1 MKTFKEILETAY
13 VDLGDLSE
21 AISVSDG
28 SHYTHIEDE
37 LFSQGS
43 KAIPKIMVSLVDTI
57 KGIPTTDAQ
66 TKIDGSPSVMYGYEK
81 GTGKFFVATKSIFN
95 KDPKINYTNADID
108 RNHGHAPGL
117 VVKLK
122 LALKYLPTIT
132 GTKGIYLQGDVMFD
146 PADLETRD
154 IDGISHYIFQPNTV
168 VNAVPVESKL
178 GKQISNAKFGFAP
191 HTKYSTTGSRQSIS
205 PADIKHSSTVF
216 VMPIHV
222 PKLSDYS
229 ELQPAINVMRK
240 ELESTNKAG
249 LDFVSSADIKPLMM
263 AFVNYAVKERA
274 TVSYPLLVTYVTQKF
289 DKEIASVKTDK
300 SKEAKKANRD
310 SLIEKLSQNKAGI
323 ESVLSTHRH
332 VSEFKDK
339 MIKIL
344 DSQQPIR
351 RFFKGEMG
359 ALHPTSPEGY
369 VAINKHGTSK
379 FVNRSVFSLQNF
391 IQNGKKPVTE
401 AVQKDRTA
409 VIVPLARFNPPHKE
423 HLNLINSVIKKAR
436 DVGGTPIIFVSTTV
450 DSNKNPLTVTEKI
463 KYLTKMAG
471 VRGLFKPA
479 SNMFD
484 AIKSLNGKFDNVI
497 FILGDDRVTEVKRI
511 EAYNGKDY
519 SFKSIKTISRHDVI
533 NTRSAGGD
541 GVHASDIRRWA
552 HEGDFENV
560 RNAMPP
566 TLSDVDVR
574 AMMSL
579 IAKKKT

>member
-1 MKTFKEILETAY
+1 MKTFKELLEDVST
-13 VDLGDLSE
+13 DLGDLSE
-21 AISVSDG
+21 ALAVGDG

-37 LFSQGS
+37 LFMQGA
-43 KAIPKIMVSLVDTI
+43 KALPKILVSMIDTI

-66 TKIDGSPSVMYGYEK
+66 TKIDGSPSLMYGYD

-95 KDPKINYTNADID
+95 KDPKINYTNEDID

-117 VVKLK
+117 VVKMK
-122 LALKYLPTIT
+122 LGLKYLPSIT
-132 GTKGIYLQGDVMFD
+132 TKKGVYFQGDVMFS

-154 IDGISHYIFQPNTV
+154 IDGTLHYLFQPNTV
-168 VNAVPVESKL
+168 VNAIPVDSPMGREIKA
-178 GKQISNAKFGFAP
+178 AKFGFAP
-191 HTKYSTTGSRQSIS
+191 HTKYDSAGTRYSMETS
-205 PADIKHSSTVF
+205 DTKKSSTVF
-216 VMPIHV
+216 IMPINV
-222 PKLSDYS
+222 PKLEDYKN
-229 ELQPAINVMRK
+229 LQPAIDLMRK
-240 ELESTNKAG
+240 ELEATSREG
-249 LDFVSSADIKPLMM
+249 LAFVSSPEMKPIML
-263 AFVNYAVKERA
+263 AAVNYAVKMNRHI
-274 TVSYPLLVTYVTQKF
+274 SYDVLNAYVKQKF
-289 DKEIASVKTDK
+289 DKEIAAVKNPKT
-300 SKEAKKANRD
+300 KEAKTANRD
-310 SLIEKLSQNKAGI
+310 AMLYKLSDNRRGI
-323 ESVLSTHRH
+323 ESVLATHLH
-332 VSEFKDK
+332 VSQFKDRMVK
-339 MIKIL
+339 ML

-359 ALHPTSPEGY
+359 QLHHTSPEGY

-379 FVNRSVFSLQNF
+379 FVNRAVFSKQNF

-401 AVQKDRTA
+401 AFQKERTA

-436 DVGGTPIIFVSTTV
+436 EVSGTPIIFVSTTV

-479 SNMFD
+479 SNVFD

-497 FILGDDRVTEVKRI
+497 FILGDDRVTEVKRL

-533 NTRSAGGD
+533 NTRNAGGD
-541 GVHASDIRRWA
+541 GVHASDIRRWSR
-552 HEGDFENV
+552 EGDFENV
-560 RNAMPP
+560 RNAMPT

-574 AMMSL
+574 ALMGL